1 MIQGLDGRG
10 HGRCAFDWSRG
21 CKLYSSARMST
32 NFPALPFHNRD
43 AYHSLTPMAH
53 PLTNDAIPM
62 PESSDKKS
70 ADVVPISAAGHRST
84 QRAPGGEDSKAMEI
98 EPAAPKSAEPST
110 EVFAVFGV
118 EPEIQAYAMAK
129 YSRSSLSMK
138 ESLREISSQKAE
150 KFLNTFYFQYG
161 HRSIADLAHIALA
174 VERLSI
180 LAAIELADEQRWDGQ
195 ERSTRYQDFKKS
207 GYFTPDFGSDDDS
220 RKLYRETLDFLFA
233 EYEALS
239 AHMTQHLINITPK
252 PSDMKQDAYERTL
265 KARAFDITRYLLPL
279 ATNTSLGEIVNAR
292 TLEMQVA
299 HLLSHTHR
307 EVRTL
312 GESLKKAATGAAYNV
327 NADSLRDLVERI
339 RKVDPLLG
347 SQAEQELLREVRVA
361 PTLVKYAD
369 PNEYEM
375 ATRRELRQAASELM
389 ADEPLAPSKAIVDL
403 LDEEPLEVEI
413 ATTLL
418 YEHSHH
424 SYRQIR
430 QAVQVAGERR
440 RREIID
446 LGLRHRGKHDE
457 MLRGFRAGQQFRFDI
472 LMDAGGFRDMHRH
485 RRCIQVMQGF
495 TTQHGYEMLLDV
507 EDAGMSVRFDLA
519 MRRVQAA
526 VENLAGRKTP
536 EAEENSQYAIPLAFR
551 KRALFKMDFAEA
563 VYISELRTTPAGHVS
578 YRNVAY
584 AMYEA
589 VARKYPALAKYFR
602 VHDVTAPVDLLQR

>member
-1 MIQGLDGRG
+1 MPQTV
-10 HGRCAFDWSRG
+10 
-21 CKLYSSARMST
+21 T
-32 NFPALPFHNRD
+32 NELIAV
-43 AYHSLTPMAH
+43 
-53 PLTNDAIPM
+53 
-62 PESSDKKS
+62 PESSTNNSS
-70 ADVVPISAAGHRST
+70 ASDLVAAGPGHRSPM
-84 QRAPGGEDSKAMEI
+84 RASAGEG
-98 EPAAPKSAEPST
+98 PTAAEKLQSESTSEAPST
-110 EVFAVFGV
+110 EVFAVYGV

-129 YSRSSLSMK
+129 YSRSALSMK

-207 GYFTPDFGSDDDS
+207 GYYTPEFGTDDEA
-220 RKLYRETLDFLFA
+220 RTLYRETLDFLFS
-233 EYEALS
+233 EYQALS
-239 AHMTQHLINITPK
+239 AHMTQHLISITPK
-252 PSDMKQDAYERTL
+252 PAEMKQEVYERTL

-292 TLEMQVA
+292 TLETQVA
-299 HLLSHTHR
+299 HLLSHTHK
-307 EVRTL
+307 EVRVL
-312 GESLKKAATGAAYNV
+312 GESLKRAATSAAYNV
-327 NADSLRDLVERI
+327 NAESLKKLVEEI
-339 RKVDPLLG
+339 RAVSPDLG
-347 SQAEQELLREVRVA
+347 VRAEQELLHEVRVA

-369 PNEYEM
+369 PNPYEM
-375 ATRRELRQAASELM
+375 ETRRELRQAARELM
-389 ADEPLAPSKAIVDL
+389 KSESVAPSKAIVDL

-418 YEHSHH
+418 YEHCHH
-424 SYRQIR
+424 SYRQVR
-430 QAVQVAGERR
+430 QALQVSGERF

-472 LMDAGGFRDMHRH
+472 LMDTGGFRDMHRH

-507 EDAGMSVRFDLA
+507 EDAGMRGRYDAAMHRTQTAIEKLA
-519 MRRVQAA
+519 ARN
-526 VENLAGRKTP
+526 EP
-536 EAEENSQYAIPLAFR
+536 EAEENSQYAIPLAYR
-551 KRALFKMDFAEA
+551 ERALFKMDFAEV
-563 VYISELRTTPAGHVS
+563 VYISEMRTTPAGHVS

-589 VARKYPALAKYFR
+589 VARKHPALAKYFR

>member
-1 MIQGLDGRG
+1 MP
-10 HGRCAFDWSRG
+10 HTNSN
-21 CKLYSSARMST
+21 SST
-32 NFPALPFHNRD
+32 RD
-43 AYHSLTPMAH
+43 SLS
-53 PLTNDAIPM
+53 LC
-62 PESSDKKS
+62 S
-70 ADVVPISAAGHRST
+70 GHRSA
-84 QRAPGGEDSKAMEI
+84 QRASATET
-98 EPAAPKSAEPST
+98 PAALEKQQPDEPST
-110 EVFAVFGV
+110 EVFAVYGV

-129 YSRSSLSMK
+129 YSRSALSMK
-138 ESLREISSQKAE
+138 ESLREISAQKAE

-195 ERSTRYQDFKKS
+195 ERSTRYQDFKKG
-207 GYFTPDFGSDDDS
+207 GYYVPDFGAGGRDDDEA
-220 RKLYRETLDFLFA
+220 RKLYRETLDGLFA
-233 EYEALS
+233 EYDALS
-239 AHMTQHLINITPK
+239 AHMTQHLISITPK
-252 PSDMKQDAYERTL
+252 PAEMKQESYERTL

-292 TLEMQVA
+292 TLETQVA
-299 HLLSHTHR
+299 HLLSHTHK
-307 EVRTL
+307 EVRVL
-312 GESLKKAATGAAYNV
+312 GESLKKAATSAAYNV
-327 NADSLRDLVERI
+327 NAESLKKLVEEI
-339 RKVDPLLG
+339 RAVNPELG
-347 SQAEQELLREVRVA
+347 ARAEQELLHEVRVA

-369 PNEYEM
+369 PNTYEIE
-375 ATRRELRQAASELM
+375 TRRELRQAARELM
-389 ADEPLAPSKAIVDL
+389 KSESVAPSKAIVDL

-418 YEHSHH
+418 YEHCHH
-424 SYRQIR
+424 SYRQVR
-430 QAVQVAGERR
+430 QALQVSGERY

-472 LMDAGGFRDMHRH
+472 LMDTGGFRDMHRH

-507 EDAGMSVRFDLA
+507 EDAGMRGRFDA
-519 MRRVQAA
+519 VMRRTQAA
-526 VENLAGRKTP
+526 VEKLAARNAP
-536 EAEENSQYAIPLAFR
+536 EAEENSQYAVPLAYR

-563 VYISELRTTPAGHVS
+563 VYISELRTTPSGHVS

>member
-1 MIQGLDGRG
+1 MPQTVTNEVIAMPETSNQN
-10 HGRCAFDWSRG
+10 
-21 CKLYSSARMST
+21 SSA
-32 NFPALPFHNRD
+32 
-43 AYHSLTPMAH
+43 
-53 PLTNDAIPM
+53 
-62 PESSDKKS
+62 SDSVS
-70 ADVVPISAAGHRST
+70 APGHRSA
-84 QRAPGGEDSKAMEI
+84 QRASAAEG
-98 EPAAPKSAEPST
+98 PAAPENLQTEAPST
-110 EVFAVFGV
+110 EVFAVYGV

-129 YSRSSLSMK
+129 YSRSALSMK
-138 ESLREISSQKAE
+138 ESLREISAQKAE

-207 GYFTPDFGSDDDS
+207 GYYTPDFGAGGRDDDEA
-220 RKLYRETLDFLFA
+220 RRLYRETLDFLFA
-233 EYEALS
+233 EYQALS
-239 AHMTQHLINITPK
+239 AHMTQHLISITPK
-252 PSDMKQDAYERTL
+252 PAEMKQEAYERTL

-292 TLEMQVA
+292 TLETQVA
-299 HLLSHTHR
+299 HLLSHTHK
-307 EVRTL
+307 EVRIL
-312 GESLKKAATGAAYNV
+312 GESLKKAATSAAYNV
-327 NADSLRDLVERI
+327 NAESLRGLVEEI
-339 RKVDPLLG
+339 RKISPELG
-347 SQAEQELLREVRVA
+347 ARADQELLHEVRVA

-369 PNEYEM
+369 PNPYEM
-375 ATRRELRQAASELM
+375 ETRRELRQAARELM
-389 ADEPLAPSKAIVDL
+389 KGESVAPSKAIVDL

-418 YEHSHH
+418 YEHCHH
-424 SYRQIR
+424 SYRQVR
-430 QAVQVAGERR
+430 EALQVSGERF

-472 LMDAGGFRDMHRH
+472 LMDTGGFRDMHRH
-485 RRCIQVMQGF
+485 RRCIQVMQAF
-495 TTQHGYEMLLDV
+495 TTQHGYEMLVDL
-507 EDAGMSVRFDLA
+507 EDAGMRSRYDAA
-519 MRRVQAA
+519 MRRTESA
-526 VENLAGRKTP
+526 VEKLAARNAP
-536 EAEENSQYAIPLAFR
+536 EAEENSQYAIPLAYR
-551 KRALFKMDFAEA
+551 KRALFKMDFAEV

-584 AMYEA
+584 AMFEA

>member
-1 MIQGLDGRG
+1 MVQT
-10 HGRCAFDWSRG
+10 A
-21 CKLYSSARMST
+21 T
-32 NFPALPFHNRD
+32 NVV
-43 AYHSLTPMAH
+43 M
-53 PLTNDAIPM
+53 M
-62 PESSDKKS
+62 PEPSNKNSSP
-70 ADVVPISAAGHRST
+70 ADTGSGHRST
-84 QRAPGGEDSKAMEI
+84 QRASAAEKPMLVGKSESDLPAAGGS
-98 EPAAPKSAEPST
+98 EPATA
-110 EVFAVFGV
+110 VFAVYGV

-138 ESLREISSQKAE
+138 ESLREINTQKAE

-207 GYFTPDFGSDDDS
+207 GYYIPDFGADGQVDDEA
-220 RKLYRETLDFLFA
+220 RNLYRETLDFLFA
-233 EYEALS
+233 EYQALS
-239 AHMTQHLINITPK
+239 AHMTQHLISITPK
-252 PSDMKQDAYERTL
+252 PAEMKQEQYERTL

-292 TLEMQVA
+292 TLENQVA
-299 HLLSHTHR
+299 HLLSHTHK

-312 GESLKKAATGAAYNV
+312 GEALKKAATSPAYNV
-327 NADSLRDLVERI
+327 NAESLRELVDQI
-339 RKVDPLLG
+339 REVNPELG
-347 SQAEQELLREVRVA
+347 ARAGFRLLRDVSVA

-369 PNEYEM
+369 PNPYEM
-375 ATRRELRQAASELM
+375 ETRRELRQAARELM
-389 ADEPLAPSKAIVDL
+389 EHEQLAPSKAIVDL

-430 QAVQVAGERR
+430 QAVQVAGERH

-472 LMDAGGFRDMHRH
+472 LMDTGGFRDMHRH
-485 RRCIQVMQGF
+485 RRCIQVMQG
-495 TTQHGYEMLLDV
+495 
-507 EDAGMSVRFDLA
+507 
-519 MRRVQAA
+519 
-526 VENLAGRKTP
+526 
-536 EAEENSQYAIPLAFR
+536 
-551 KRALFKMDFAEA
+551 
-563 VYISELRTTPAGHVS
+563 
-578 YRNVAY
+578 
-584 AMYEA
+584 
-589 VARKYPALAKYFR
+589 
-602 VHDVTAPVDLLQR
+602 

>member
-1 MIQGLDGRG
+1 MPHAASNVIKMPDPSNRN
-10 HGRCAFDWSRG
+10 
-21 CKLYSSARMST
+21 SSGAE
-32 NFPALPFHNRD
+32 A
-43 AYHSLTPMAH
+43 
-53 PLTNDAIPM
+53 
-62 PESSDKKS
+62 
-70 ADVVPISAAGHRST
+70 ADAGHRST
-84 QRAPGGEDSKAMEI
+84 QRASTGEGPSPASGGLPVA
-98 EPAAPKSAEPST
+98 PADPST

-129 YSRSSLSMK
+129 YSRSALSMK

-180 LAAIELADEQRWDGQ
+180 LAAIEVADEQRWDGQ

-207 GYFTPDFGSDDDS
+207 GYYTPDFGPDDGS

-239 AHMTQHLINITPK
+239 AHMTQYLINITPK
-252 PSDMKQDAYERTL
+252 PADMKQETYERTL

-292 TLEMQVA
+292 TLENQVA
-299 HLLSHTHR
+299 HLLSHTHK
-307 EVRTL
+307 EVRQL

-327 NADSLRDLVERI
+327 NSDSLRELVEQI
-339 RKVDPLLG
+339 RAVNPALG
-347 SQAEQELLREVRVA
+347 ARAEQELLREVRVA

-369 PNEYEM
+369 PNPYEM
-375 ATRRELRQAASELM
+375 ETRRELRQAAQELM
-389 ADEPLAPSKAIVDL
+389 EHEQLAPSKAIVDL

-418 YEHSHH
+418 YEHCHH

-446 LGLRHRGKHDE
+446 LGLRHRGRYDE
-457 MLRGFRAGQQFRFDI
+457 MLRAFRAGQQFRFDI
-472 LMDAGGFRDMHRH
+472 LMDTGGFRDMHRH
-485 RRCIQVMQGF
+485 RRCIQVMQAS
-495 TTQHGYEMLLDV
+495 TTRHGYEMLLDL
-507 EDAGMSVRFDLA
+507 EDAGARGRFDAA
-519 MRRVQAA
+519 MRRAQSA
-526 VENLAGRKTP
+526 VEKLAQRGSA
-536 EAEENSQYAIPLAFR
+536 EAGENSQYAIPLAFK

-563 VYISELRTTPAGHVS
+563 VYISELRTGPAGHVS